1 MLDVSPDNNML
12 VRVLSTVWR
21 DQAALHLALWSGGYS
36 VANAALVL
44 RLGGILASFRS
55 FLRKPRLVGS
65 PRCRIDTRIWLPVCI
80 VIGQLDDISRPR
92 PKSAY

>member
-1 MLDVSPDNNML
+1 MLDVSPDNNMH

-21 DQAALHLALWSGGYS
+21 DRAALYLALWSGGYL

-44 RLGGILASFRS
+44 RLGGILTSFRS

-65 PRCRIDTRIWLPVCI
+65 PRRKADTRIWLPVCI
-80 VIGQLDDISRPR
+80 VIGWMDDIFRPR